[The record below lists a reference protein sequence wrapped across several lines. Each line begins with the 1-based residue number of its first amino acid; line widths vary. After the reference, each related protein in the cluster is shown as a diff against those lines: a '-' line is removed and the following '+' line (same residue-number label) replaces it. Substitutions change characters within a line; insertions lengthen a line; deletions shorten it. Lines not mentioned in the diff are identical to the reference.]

1 MEQDKKKIGL
11 ANLTM
16 MIFTCVFG
24 FANTTVAYDQ
34 MGYASIIWYIL
45 AALFFFLPSSL
56 MFAEYGSALKSAKG
70 GIYSWLKVSIG
81 EKMAFIG
88 TFIWLCSWVVWMVS
102 TAAKVWIPMSAF
114 FFGSDKTQNWNFFG
128 LTSTQFV
135 GILAILWMIFVTYMG
150 SRGVD
155 KIAKVGAVGGT
166 FVMILSGVF
175 IVASLIIWICNHGAM
190 MQPIHGLHSFVASP
204 NPQFQSG
211 VAVISFM
218 VYAVFAYG
226 GMESMGG
233 VMDSVEKPEKTFPR
247 ALMIGMIVITVLY
260 ALMIFMWG
268 MSTNWERVLG
278 KENVN
283 LGNISYALMNNVGLV
298 LGSSL
303 GLSHVTA
310 VLLGN
315 LLTRFTG
322 LAMWLA
328 YIGSFFVM
336 VYSPIKSFIMGSDPR
351 LWPAKMTKLN
361 KHDMPAFAMWMQAI
375 VICVIIFAVSFGGS
389 AAQQFYLIL
398 TDMSNVATSAPYLF
412 LVGAFPFFKKI
423 KDLDRPFV
431 FFKTQRAANWVSA
444 IVWLVVAIGIIFTC
458 LQPILDHDYQTAFW
472 TVFGP
477 IFFGLVAWAFYANAQ
492 KHGFKAEKQ
501 QN

>member
-11 ANLTM
+11 VNLTM

-34 MGYASIIWYIL
+34 MGYASIIWYVL

-102 TAAKVWIPMSAF
+102 TAAKVWIPMSAL
-114 FFGSDKTQNWNFFG
+114 FFGSDKTQSWAFFG

-135 GILAILWMIFVTYMG
+135 GILAILWIIFVTYMG
-150 SRGVD
+150 SLGID

-190 MQPIHGLHSFVASP
+190 MQPIQGIHSFVASP

-233 VMDSVEKPEKTFPR
+233 VMDSVDQPEKTFPK

-268 MSTNWERVLG
+268 MSTNWQSVLG
-278 KENVN
+278 KKNVN

-298 LGSSL
+298 LGCPL
-303 GLSHVTA
+303 
-310 VLLGN
+310 
-315 LLTRFTG
+315 
-322 LAMWLA
+322 
-328 YIGSFFVM
+328 
-336 VYSPIKSFIMGSDPR
+336 YS
-351 LWPAKMTKLN
+351 
-361 KHDMPAFAMWMQAI
+361 
-375 VICVIIFAVSFGGS
+375 
-389 AAQQFYLIL
+389 Y
-398 TDMSNVATSAPYLF
+398 
-412 LVGAFPFFKKI
+412 
-423 KDLDRPFV
+423 
-431 FFKTQRAANWVSA
+431 
-444 IVWLVVAIGIIFTC
+444 
-458 LQPILDHDYQTAFW
+458 
-472 TVFGP
+472 
-477 IFFGLVAWAFYANAQ
+477 
-492 KHGFKAEKQ
+492 
-501 QN
+501 